1 MSAIRQRSSIAI
13 MRRDSTTSLRDG
25 AGSANGN
32 GHTNGNSNDGT
43 SVQVA
48 VRIRPLTGHDQT
60 AIPARW
66 QKLVV
71 NALNSNAV
79 QVDATGQTP
88 PGGTAPPPGAAKRPT
103 FTFDRV
109 LSPSD
114 GQEQVYNMSVKPMI
128 GRFMEGYNVTILAY
142 GQTSSGKSYTMG
154 TALNDDDFEG
164 LVAGQKANLHTGIIP
179 RAVAQIFNEIKSNQA
194 RGSNTQYIAKVSF
207 IEIYN
212 EELIDL
218 LADGSDSRPLV
229 QIREDKAGHIIWS
242 GLREVRAQNVADV
255 MTQLLQGSAVRRTN
269 ETDMNAQSSRSHAI
283 FSLTLVQKRYTG
295 SGNPNLNGPPSA
307 FGNRASMLP
316 RSTTPTGRSTPTG
329 RTSGLPR
336 PTSSIANRVTSPSRP
351 GTHSG
356 LLSGRTT
363 PATEDRGDAG
373 EWVTIT
379 SKFHFVDLAGS
390 ERLKRTAAQGDRVK
404 EGISINSG
412 LHALGN
418 VISALGDPSKSR
430 RTTHIPYRDSKLTR
444 LLQDSLGGNAHTL
457 MIACVSPTEYNVNE
471 TVNTLQYANRARNIK
486 NKAELNEVEV
496 GWDDIEYLQ
505 TQVLKLRKELQ
516 IVKGFRSGTA
526 GSEAALRAMDQKD
539 VLEWQAKYTA
549 LSQKHSQM
557 VAEVTRLQ
565 QQANKESLSS
575 EEYLQAAEPIIIEYE
590 KTVDALEGQINLL
603 RAAVGHSEDV
613 IMEHERNANDRESK
627 MSEMEKDLEAREKM
641 IADLQA
647 RMTKLQDREVSADRY
662 AQELESRL
670 VENASNGNADAQVVA
685 DLKKDLAKQRD
696 ADGEREQ
703 YIKELE
709 ARLTDSEESSVSL
722 RAAMAKAEEEVQRKE
737 EAYKDLQNRMEI
749 LDSTKDNKALL
760 EELDQRDAKLFKL
773 ESQLDKLQL
782 ERDEVVRERGKL
794 TEAAAA
800 HALERGKLE
809 DQVRE
814 LRTSSSLSKST
825 TLAAGLGG
833 LSLGSG
839 AASMAASK
847 SNAGS
852 SIGRAHSIAG
862 TDANE
867 EEMAFLQT
875 HVEMLTNELDAN
887 KESSQKLIEDL
898 AALEAKYKQSLM
910 DIDDLNRQVTEM
922 KLTTPS
928 TPLTEDTPQFAH
940 AVSRSRRSSITLGN
954 GASTPRK
961 GRPESLLL
969 DNSPARRKSL
979 SRRSSGS
986 FLGYN
991 PRESTPREGLP
1002 QMPKSAVPKMVHTLS
1017 NTSNKENNPSLLNA
1031 DGGSESLYRTR
1042 SLSQSLASDLQS
1054 GGRRRLSLSGNADF
1068 AKIGFSA
1075 GSIPSPKAGVQ
1086 VSQIDLERRVAS
1098 LEAEAKALQNTLKE
1112 RDEEI
1117 GFLERAVRTQKGI
1130 QTPIE
1135 AGQGVHADATITG
1148 GNLAAASNA
1157 VKDSLSFPRSE
1168 SDRSIATFTSAQ
1180 NGLDEEGSA
1189 NVDEIMR
1196 AMARKDTEA
1205 QVEVQRLTQEL
1216 EKQKRENDAF
1226 VSIKENQ
1233 HENLMSELHNMQ
1245 QREATLLAELEQ
1257 LRASKSSEEAKGV
1270 EHAALQES
1278 HERAI
1283 TDLSGMHDAHIK
1295 EIEGK
1300 HVITLADLKTKHAEA
1315 LSAAVEQVR
1324 AEHAQASNETAE
1336 ETSKRHYE
1344 AQQKTAQ
1351 EHSDALDALRDE
1363 HLKVLEGHKIL
1374 LATKGEEHTR
1384 SLADK
1389 DQAHSQM
1396 LEGLRGEHTI
1406 ALKGK
1411 DDQHAEAL
1419 KALVDE
1425 QSNKLAMLGQEH
1437 EQVLQALRQEHTSA
1451 LQDAQTNLAEAQ
1463 KMHAAA
1469 IATHESDQTTTKRD
1483 MDTLQQNH
1491 VHVLEQLE
1499 ALKTTHSERIHELT
1513 REHTRKVGEVEEN
1526 LKHVAAEREALTSS
1540 HADLQN
1546 KYKALI
1552 EADPNDI
1559 VSLRAELAETSD
1571 ALVTMEDALTRMQE
1585 ERDSLQHE
1593 LEEMK
1598 RGDVHATQAKN
1609 LSQAQKEVEHLQASL
1624 ANVRSELQR
1633 SKSDI
1638 QGMLEEKTR
1647 QESLLREMQIKL
1659 TIAETRS
1666 ASNNRSREGFI
1677 TPSQSGDSSLTHEAS
1692 FSNSSKSPVSARRE
1706 SSDHEGFSR
1715 NGRLGVSSNK
1725 PPPLSPPPNV
1735 PPPPTPIMN
1744 GATTPTQRNSGI
1756 RSSASSS
1763 SLAQFSQSH
1772 RAESPSPGGTG
1783 LLSRSSSTTSINT
1796 ASMDGSKATSKLVAE
1811 QAEEIEKL
1819 TKQINHC
1826 EQDLSANIDLVA
1838 TLEAALN
1845 DSERNL
1851 RKSRVQ
1857 LSEATRERERYA
1869 SQCEDL
1875 RQQVEQAQQEMERER
1890 SSGRI
1895 ERQGWE
1901 NRIKHEREA
1910 KERARRDLETRMD
1923 ELQKKKNSKLFCM

>member
-1 MSAIRQRSSIAI
+1 MAAIRQRSSIAI
-13 MRRDSTTSLRDG
+13 MRRESSTSLRDG
-25 AGSANGN
+25 ANSANGN
-32 GHTNGNSNDGT
+32 NHTNGNGHSNDGT

-48 VRIRPLTGHDQT
+48 VRIRPLTGHDQS

-71 NALNSNAV
+71 NALSSNAV

-88 PGGTAPPPGAAKRPT
+88 PGATAPPPGAAKRPT

-109 LSPSD
+109 LSPND
-114 GQEQVYNMSVKPMI
+114 GQEQVYNMSVMPMI
-128 GRFMEGYNVTILAY
+128 SRFLEGYNVTILAY

-179 RAVAQIFNEIKSNQA
+179 RAVAQIFNEIKLNQS

-295 SGNPNLNGPPSA
+295 SGSPNLNGPPSA
-307 FGNRASMLP
+307 FGNRNSMLP

-336 PTSSIANRVTSPSRP
+336 PTSSIANRVTSPARP
-351 GTHSG
+351 GPSTHSG

-373 EWVTIT
+373 EWVTVT

-418 VISALGDPSKSR
+418 VISALGDPAKSR

-516 IVKGFRSGTA
+516 IVKGFRTGTP

-539 VLEWQAKYTA
+539 VLEWQSKYTA

-557 VAEVTRLQ
+557 VAEITRLQ

-575 EEYLQAAEPIIIEYE
+575 EEYLKAAEPIIIEYE

-613 IMEHERNANDRESK
+613 IMEHERDANDRESK
-627 MSEMEKDLEAREKM
+627 ISEMEKDLEAREKM

-670 VENASNGNADAQVVA
+670 VENASHGDADAQAVA

-696 ADGEREQ
+696 ADGAREQ

-709 ARLTDSEESSVSL
+709 ARLTNSEESLVPL
-722 RAAMAKAEEEVQRKE
+722 RAAVAKAEEEVQRKE
-737 EAYKDLQNRMEI
+737 EAYRDLQNRMEI

-809 DQVRE
+809 DQIRE
-814 LRTSSSLSKST
+814 LKNSSTLSKST
-825 TLAAGLGG
+825 TLAAGSGG
-833 LSLGSG
+833 AAAGAG
-839 AASMAASK
+839 AASMVASR
-847 SNAGS
+847 STAGS
-852 SIGRAHSIAG
+852 SVGRAQSTGG
-862 TDANE
+862 TDSNE

-887 KESSQKLIEDL
+887 KESSQKLIENM

-910 DIDDLNRQVTEM
+910 EIDDLNRQMTEM
-922 KLTTPS
+922 KLVTPS
-928 TPLTEDTPQFAH
+928 TPLTEDPPQFAH
-940 AVSRSRRSSITLGN
+940 TISRSRRSSITLGN

-961 GRPESLLL
+961 GRPESLLM

-1002 QMPKSAVPKMVHTLS
+1002 TQPKSAVPKMVHTLS
-1017 NTSNKENNPSLLNA
+1017 NSSNKENDPSLLSA
-1031 DGGSESLYRTR
+1031 SGGSDTLYRTR
-1042 SLSQSLASDLQS
+1042 SLSQSLAQDLQS
-1054 GGRRRLSLSGNADF
+1054 GGRRHLSLSGSADF
-1068 AKIGFSA
+1068 AKLGWNA

-1086 VSQIDLERRVAS
+1086 LTQTELERRVAS
-1098 LEAEAKALQNTLKE
+1098 LEAEAKTLQNTLKE

-1117 GFLERAVRTQKGI
+1117 GVLEKAVKTQSGF
-1130 QTPIE
+1130 QTPNE
-1135 AGQGVHADATITG
+1135 VGSDATTAG
-1148 GNLAAASNA
+1148 ANLTASH
-1157 VKDSLSFPRSE
+1157 
-1168 SDRSIATFTSAQ
+1168 
-1180 NGLDEEGSA
+1180 EGSA

-1205 QVEVQRLTQEL
+1205 QIEVQRLTKEL
-1216 EKQKRENDAF
+1216 EKQKKENDAF
-1226 VSIKENQ
+1226 ASIKENQ
-1233 HENLMSELHNMQ
+1233 QESLMSELQNMQ

-1257 LRASKSSEEAKGV
+1257 FRASKISEEARSV
-1270 EHAALQES
+1270 DHAALQQS

-1283 TDLSGMHDAHIK
+1283 TDLSEMHDAHVK

-1300 HVITLADLKTKHAEA
+1300 HVITLTDLKKKHSES
-1315 LSAAVEQVR
+1315 LSAAIE
-1324 AEHAQASNETAE
+1324 
-1336 ETSKRHYE
+1336 
-1344 AQQKTAQ
+1344 QQKIAQ
-1351 EHSDALDALRDE
+1351 EHSNALDALRDQ
-1363 HLKVLEGHKIL
+1363 HLNVIKGHETL
-1374 LATKGEEHTR
+1374 LATRGEEHTR

-1389 DQAHSQM
+1389 DQAHSQI
-1396 LEGLRGEHTI
+1396 LEELRGEHVLT
-1406 ALKGK
+1406 LKAK
-1411 DDQHAEAL
+1411 DDQHADAL
-1419 KALVDE
+1419 RALVDE
-1425 QSNKLAMLGQEH
+1425 QSNKLTQLGQQHQQE
-1437 EQVLQALRQEHTSA
+1437 LQFLRQEHTSA
-1451 LQDAQTNLAEAQ
+1451 LQDAQTKLAEVQ

-1469 IATHESDQTTTKRD
+1469 LATHESDQTITKRD

-1513 REHTRKVGEVEEN
+1513 REHTRNIGEVENN
-1526 LKHVAAEREALTSS
+1526 LKHVAAEREALNSS

-1546 KYKALI
+1546 KYQAII
-1552 EADPNDI
+1552 EADPNDV

-1571 ALVTMEDALTRMQE
+1571 ALVTMEDAFRRMQE
-1585 ERDSLQHE
+1585 ERDLLQHQ
-1593 LEEMK
+1593 LEEIK

-1692 FSNSSKSPVSARRE
+1692 FSNSSRSPISARRE

-1715 NGRLGVSSNK
+1715 NGRLGVSSSK

-1735 PPPPTPIMN
+1735 PPPPTPSMN
-1744 GATTPTQRNSGI
+1744 GATTPTQRNSGV

-1772 RAESPSPGGTG
+1772 RAESPSLGGTG

-1796 ASMDGSKATSKLVAE
+1796 ASMDGSKATSKLVSE

-1819 TKQINHC
+1819 TRQLNHC

-1875 RQQVEQAQQEMERER
+1875 RQQLEQAQQEVERER

-1901 NRIKHEREA
+1901 SRIKHEREA
-1910 KERARRDLETRMD
+1910 KERARRDLDTRLD
-1923 ELQKKKNSKLFCM
+1923 EMQKKKNSKLFCM